1 MQPFTLLIKP
11 SGSDC
16 NVDCTYCFYKCRASE
31 VGAGRQRMSEEVLEK
46 LVKDYMELKFPLAGF
61 AWQGGEPT
69 LMGLDFY
76 KKAVEFQKKYG
87 FSGQEVGNS
96 LQTNAIL
103 LNEKWCR
110 FLHEHKILVG
120 VSIDGPKEL
129 HDYYR
134 LDHSGAGTWDR
145 VMRAIDNCKKFDV
158 EFNTLTLLNDRNVV
172 QPNEVFDFLVGL
184 GVKFLQF
191 IPCVELDTTTGEVT
205 KFSVTPEQYA
215 EFTCRVFDRWVEFGP
230 GKLSIRDFDSIL
242 SYYVSGRHTI
252 CTFDKQCSQY
262 IVIEHTGDAFCCDF
276 FVEPKW
282 RLGNIFETPI
292 GKLANSAVK
301 RKFARNKKNL
311 CNKCLVCRH
320 LDICRGG
327 CMKDRAPFDKD
338 NFGRESY
345 YCEAYKRFFD
355 YAGPKFMQIAAD
367 INSGKIVRDPD
378 IS

>member
-16 NVDCTYCFYKCRASE
+16 NVDCTYCFYKCRPAE
-31 VGAGRQRMSEEVLEK
+31 IGEGRQRMSDEVLET
-46 LVKDYMELKFPLAGF
+46 LIKDYMQLGFPLAGF

-76 KKAVEFQKKYG
+76 KKAVELQKKYG
-87 FSGQEVGNS
+87 KSGQEVGNS

-103 LNEKWCR
+103 LDEKWCR
-110 FLHEHKILVG
+110 FLCESKFLVG

-134 LDHSGAGTWDR
+134 VDHSGAGTWDR
-145 VMRAIDNCKKFDV
+145 VMRAIENCKKYDV
-158 EFNTLTLLNDRNVV
+158 EFNTLTLLNDRNVRH
-172 QPNEVFDFLVGL
+172 PDEVFDFLVAL
-184 GVKFLQF
+184 GVKYLQF
-191 IPCVELDTTTGEVT
+191 IPCVELDAVTGEVT
-205 KFSVTPEQYA
+205 DFSVTPEQYG
-215 EFTCRVFDRWVEFGP
+215 EFTCRVFDRWVEYGP
-230 GKLSIRDFDSIL
+230 EKLSIRDFDSIL
-242 SYYVSGRHTI
+242 SYYVTGRHTI

-262 IVIEHTGDAFCCDF
+262 IVIEHRGDAYCCDF

-282 RLGNIFETPI
+282 RLGGIMDTPI
-292 GKLANSAVK
+292 GKLAGSALK
-301 RKFARNKKNL
+301 RKFARNKRNL

-355 YAGPKFMQIAAD
+355 YAGPKFMQIAAN
-367 INSGKIVRDPD
+367 INAGQMRRDQNLG
-378 IS
+378 